1 MISSAGRVGRD
12 RQGPTQGDRRP
23 DRRSHRRGP
32 VVYRPAAAV
41 RQMSLHF
48 SVGWLCARPPLTK
61 TSHALIS
68 AVAPI
73 PQQQVDDA
81 LAQLVRAEL
90 IFSRE
95 TPPDAEYTAKPT
107 QRLGFETLV
116 MLGVGG
122 AESQL
127 ANRRGL
133 GQRGT

>member
-1 MISSAGRVGRD
+1 
-12 RQGPTQGDRRP
+12 
-23 DRRSHRRGP
+23 
-32 VVYRPAAAV
+32 
-41 RQMSLHF
+41 MSLHF

-122 AESQL
+122 AESQP
-127 ANRRGL
+127 ASRRGL
-133 GQRGT
+133 GQRGTCLIAPP